1 MTATLE
7 PAQRATLQHVDDGL
21 ARWQSTIE
29 DAAQQGAIDPELL
42 DRLSETLRQ
51 LVVAANDGLVP
62 PLDAETSNELRR
74 RMLNLVTIDADD
86 RRAPLDVADE
96 ALMEAEAI
104 RHIVRDVLDGRLA
117 AWTSTR
123 DHLRQLDAWLPRVPV
138 SQLAQLLGV
147 DRRTVT
153 RMRSD
158 DRPPTARLELVWR
171 LVALLHRSWTDEGVV
186 AWFQRP
192 RTELAGRTPLDVIGD
207 HGYEQDLTDL
217 ARRGRTQRA
226 S

>member
-21 ARWQSTIE
+21 ALWQGTIE
-29 DAAQQGAIDPELL
+29 YAAQQGAVDPDLL
-42 DRLSETLRQ
+42 NRLSATLRQ
-51 LVVAANDGLVP
+51 LVAAANEGLVP
-62 PLDAETSNELRR
+62 PLDPETSNELRR
-74 RMLNLVTIDADD
+74 RLLTLVTINPGDG
-86 RRAPLDVADE
+86 RAPLDIADA

-104 RHIVRDVLDGRLA
+104 RHIVRDVLDGRPPA
-117 AWTSTR
+117 GTSTR
-123 DHLRQLDAWLPRVPV
+123 EQLAQLDTWLPRVSV
-138 SQLAQLLGV
+138 TQLAQLLGV

-153 RMRSD
+153 RMRAD
-158 DRPPTARLELVWR
+158 DGAPTARLELVWR

-186 AWFQRP
+186 AWFGRP
-192 RTELAGRTPLDVIGD
+192 RAELAGKTPLELLGD
-207 HGYEQDLTDL
+207 HAYEQDLTDL